1 MMARHS
7 QISHGAHRPAR
18 NSPSAAVFSASINQ
32 GFSGGAAMDRRGYRK
47 KKSA

>member
-7 QISHGAHRPAR
+7 QISHGAHRQPETAQC
-18 NSPSAAVFSASINQ
+18 NPAVFASINQ
-32 GFSGGAAMDRRGYRK
+32 GWDRGAATDRRGYRK